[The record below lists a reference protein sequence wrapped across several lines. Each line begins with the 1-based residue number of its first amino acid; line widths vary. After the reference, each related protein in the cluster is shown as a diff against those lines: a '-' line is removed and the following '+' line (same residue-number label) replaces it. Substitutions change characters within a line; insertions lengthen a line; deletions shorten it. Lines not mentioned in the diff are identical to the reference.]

1 MTPFPGRKYV
11 LTILAVLAAF
21 TCQPLRPS
29 AAEKPATPELDKPIK
44 QFESNLQKLK
54 SGIEIHLGQLQI
66 AGQKEFNLLGE
77 IERIDKKL
85 AVQKV
90 RLDVM
95 EERLSTQK
103 EVFAVKLRELQE
115 AEANMDE
122 VKKHLQ
128 IRLRAY
134 YLMGKTGFLNVTFS
148 SRTLPDLM
156 LFNDSFKM
164 LLGYD
169 QKLLVRFR
177 ESISQLQAATG
188 EYEEESAQL
197 NTFIAQTHEQQKE
210 LDQTLEEKTKLLRRV
225 KTQKVLHE
233 QALRE
238 MQKAEL
244 DLRKSLSGL
253 REKRAYTLKG
263 FLLNKGTMPPPVI
276 GTVIRKFGDK
286 KGEDESKGIF
296 IDAADGAQIKA
307 IFPGQVI
314 FAGYRRGYGNTVI
327 IDHGLNYSSITAR
340 MEKILVKEGDRV
352 DAETVIG
359 VAGDI
364 ATLFEKGIYFE
375 IRRDT
380 EPVDPLEW
388 ITRAGLNVPVG
399 NVEQKPQADDAN

>member
-1 MTPFPGRKYV
+1 MTPLPCRKYV
-11 LTILAVLAAF
+11 LAAVALLAALNF
-21 TCQPLRPS
+21 QSLRPM
-29 AAEKPATPELDKPIK
+29 AAENQATPELDKPIE
-44 QFESNLQKLK
+44 QYESNLEKLK

-77 IERIDKKL
+77 IERIDKRL
-85 AVQKV
+85 AVQKI
-90 RLDVM
+90 RLNVM

-103 EVFAVKLRELQE
+103 KIFAVKLREQQE
-115 AEANMDE
+115 AEAKMAG

-128 IRLRAY
+128 IRLRSY

-156 LFNDSFKM
+156 LFNDSFRL

-169 QKLLVRFR
+169 QKLLAQFR
-177 ESISQLQAATG
+177 EAISQLQEATRG
-188 EYEEESAQL
+188 FQEESAQL
-197 NTFIAQTHEQQKE
+197 NTFIAETQEQQKE
-210 LDQTLEEKTKLLRRV
+210 MDQTLEEKNKLLKRV

-238 MQKAEL
+238 MAKAEQE
-244 DLRKSLSGL
+244 LRESLSEL
-253 REKRAYTLKG
+253 RQKRAYTLKG
-263 FLLNKGTMPPPVI
+263 FLLAKGTMPPPVT
-276 GTVIRKFGDK
+276 GTVIRKFGGK
-286 KGEDESKGIF
+286 KGEGASKGIF
-296 IDAADGAQIKA
+296 IDASDGTRIRA

-327 IDHGLNYSSITAR
+327 LDHGLNYSSVTAR
-340 MEKILVKEGDRV
+340 MEKILVKKGDRV

-359 VAGDI
+359 EAGDI

-375 IRRDT
+375 IRRDA

-388 ITRAGLNVPVG
+388 ITRQGLNV
-399 NVEQKPQADDAN
+399 QKGDTDPEPRDSEAN